1 MIKNSYLC
9 FRNKKPSLPQNT
21 HKRFRHLY
29 AENNYS
35 LNICSKYKFMIKKVS
50 LMFILI
56 LLLSLLPVL
65 SVYSQNIIVYNS
77 SNSGLPDDGVTCVTP
92 DRYGAKWIGTL
103 DSGIVKFY
111 NNQWIR
117 YDSAN
122 SGMPGNK
129 IRDIVF
135 DRNGIMWVIISE
147 KGLGRYDG
155 QNWILYNSS
164 NSPLIGVSCLA
175 VDSNDTKW
183 IVTRGRL
190 AKFDNTNWTLFDT
203 ANGGFYSG
211 SFQMDFEGDTLWI
224 AAGLKGLARYCNGS
238 LNYYNMQ
245 NSGMPDNV
253 AMSIYIDKS
262 RNKWVGTYF
271 GGAAKFNSAQNIW
284 TAFDLA
290 DSLGFTGSNTVNDI
304 IADDSSA
311 YFAYRFTL
319 YRYSRNGFEIIP
331 AGTPTAFEYDRYNNL
346 WIGNLNGIAIYNPLG
361 IVSVKDN
368 EETIFDNY
376 VIIENYPNPFNNET
390 KIRISLSKYS
400 FITLN
405 IYDMS
410 GKLISNL
417 ANSKYNK
424 GVYEF
429 KLNGS
434 NLASGVY
441 FAVLQTEK
449 GISTLKLVLQK

>member
-1 MIKNSYLC
+1 MIKY
-9 FRNKKPSLPQNT
+9 
-21 HKRFRHLY
+21 
-29 AENNYS
+29 NN
-35 LNICSKYKFMIKKVS
+35 NKFMIKRFS
-50 LMFILI
+50 LLNTLVLLI
-56 LLLSLLPVL
+56 SLLPIL

-92 DRYGAKWIGTL
+92 DRYGAKWIGTS

-111 NNQWIR
+111 NNQWTR

-135 DRNGIMWVIISE
+135 DRNGIMWVIISG

-155 QNWILYNSS
+155 QNWILYNLN
-164 NSPLIGVSCLA
+164 NSPLNGVSCLA

-183 IVTRGRL
+183 MVTAGRL

-211 SFQMDFEGDTLWI
+211 SLGMDFEGDTLWI

-245 NSGMPDNV
+245 NSGMPDNI
-253 AMSIYIDKS
+253 AMAIYIDKS

-271 GGAAKFNSAQNIW
+271 GGAAKFNSAQNMW

-311 YFAYRFTL
+311 YFAYRMTL
-319 YRYSRNGFEIIP
+319 YRYSRTGFEIIP
-331 AGTPTAFEYDRYNNL
+331 AGTPNAFEYDKYNNL
-346 WIGNLNGIAIYNPLG
+346 WIGNTNGVVIYNPYG
-361 IVSVKDN
+361 IVNVKND
-368 EETIFDNY
+368 EE
-376 VIIENYPNPFNNET
+376 IIPVEYDIIQNYPNPFNNET

-400 FITLN
+400 FITLK

-417 ANSKYNK
+417 ANGKYNK

-429 KLNGS
+429 KFNGIK
-434 NLASGVY
+434 LATGLY

-449 GISTLKLVLQK
+449 GTKTHKIVLLK

>member
-1 MIKNSYLC
+1 MYKRIEITVVMI
-9 FRNKKPSLPQNT
+9 
-21 HKRFRHLY
+21 
-29 AENNYS
+29 
-35 LNICSKYKFMIKKVS
+35 IIMIVI
-50 LMFILI
+50 FFTDIF
-56 LLLSLLPVL
+56 
-65 SVYSQNIIVYNS
+65 SQTLIVYNS
-77 SNSGLPDDGVTCVTP
+77 SNSGLPDDGVTCITP
-92 DRYGAKWIGTL
+92 DRYGAKWIGTS

-111 NNQWIR
+111 NNQWTR

-135 DRNGIMWVIISE
+135 DRNGIMWVIIAG

-155 QNWILYNSS
+155 QNWLLYNQN
-164 NSPLIGVSCLA
+164 NSPLNGVSCLA

-183 IVTRGRL
+183 MVTAGRL
-190 AKFDNTNWTLFDT
+190 AKFDNINWTLFDT

-211 SFQMDFEGDTLWI
+211 SLQMDFEGDTLWI
-224 AAGLKGLARYCNGS
+224 AAGLKGLARYCNGN

-253 AMSIYIDKS
+253 AMAIYIDKS
-262 RNKWVGTYF
+262 KNKWIGTYF
-271 GGAAKFNSAQNIW
+271 GGAAKFNSVQNIW
-284 TAFDLA
+284 TVFDLV
-290 DSLGFTGSNTVNDI
+290 DSLGFTGDNTVNDI

-319 YRYSRNGFEIIP
+319 YRYSRNGFKIIP

-368 EETIFDNY
+368 AETIPDNY
-376 VIIENYPNPFNNET
+376 SIIENYPNPFNNET

-400 FITLN
+400 YITLK
-405 IYDMS
+405 IYNMS

-417 ANSKYNK
+417 ANGKYNK
-424 GVYEF
+424 GVYKF
-429 KLNGS
+429 NFNGGK
-434 NLASGVY
+434 LASGMY

-449 GISTLKLVLQK
+449 GTRTHKIVLLK

>member
-1 MIKNSYLC
+1 MKNNL
-9 FRNKKPSLPQNT
+9 
-21 HKRFRHLY
+21 
-29 AENNYS
+29 
-35 LNICSKYKFMIKKVS
+35 IIVMV
-50 LMFILI
+50 FIM
-56 LLLSLLPVL
+56 
-65 SVYSQNIIVYNS
+65 SVFCMDIFSQTLIVYNS

-92 DRYGAKWIGTL
+92 DRYGAKWIGTS

-111 NNQWIR
+111 NNQWTR

-135 DRNGIMWVIISE
+135 DRNGIMWVIIAG

-155 QNWILYNSS
+155 QNWILYNQN
-164 NSPLIGVSCLA
+164 NSPLNGVSCIA

-183 IVTRGRL
+183 MVTAGRL

-211 SFQMDFEGDTLWI
+211 SLQMDFEGDTLWI

-253 AMSIYIDKS
+253 AMAVYIDKN

-284 TAFDLA
+284 TAFDLM
-290 DSLGFTGSNTVNDI
+290 DSLNLGNNLVPEI

-311 YFAYRFTL
+311 YFSCMGTM
-319 YRYSRNGFEIIP
+319 YRYSRTGFEIIP

-346 WIGNLNGIAIYNPLG
+346 WIGSLHALSIYNPYG
-361 IVSVKDN
+361 IVSVNND
-368 EETIFDNY
+368 EEIIPKNY
-376 VIIENYPNPFNNET
+376 DYIQNYPNPFNNET
-390 KIRISLSKYS
+390 ILKVTISENSN
-400 FITLN
+400 ITLK
-405 IYDMS
+405 IYDLK
-410 GKLISNL
+410 GAIISEL
-417 ANSKYNK
+417 ANGKYYK
-424 GVYEF
+424 GSYEF
-429 KLNGS
+429 KFNGIK
-434 NLASGVY
+434 LASGIY
-441 FAVLQTEK
+441 FAVMQNEK
-449 GISTLKLVLQK
+449 GIKTHKIVLLK